1 MHQGGLM
8 LGSLTQ
14 LTDVRLARALSANN
28 PSYIKLDKLKQIEPD
43 IAQELTNAKCSL
55 MLSGLNTV
63 TNETASILGKHEG
76 ILSLTGLSSL
86 SLESA
91 KLLAQHQKMLR
102 LGPREQFTE
111 DVLTILDG
119 NGAIRFSEVRIVPSE
134 D

>member
-1 MHQGGLM
+1 M

-14 LTDVRLARALSANN
+14 LTDVRLARALAAHN
-28 PSYIKLDKLKQIEPD
+28 PSYIKLDNLKQIEPD

-55 MLSGLNTV
+55 MLSGLNTI

-91 KLLAQHQKMLR
+91 KQLAQHQEMLR
-102 LGPREQFTE
+102 LGTREQFAE

-119 NGAIRFSEVRIVPSE
+119 NRAIRFSEVRIGPSQ